1 MGLSI
6 VCGSSTIGE
15 FTKSRYWR
23 QSLGLI
29 ATVEKNGRRVMND
42 SDKFQ
47 HFYNTTYRTTIYGQ
61 GNVGDIRFYKDFYI
75 NDKTIAVYYGDNFE
89 EFVYKFDYDLVS
101 EKGVDFYLGHL
112 LKKIEEEYE
121 ERAKQEQLKKL
132 EPKPQGN
139 AEVVVKNPGAVT
151 YDDVKAYLEKKRIE
165 RTKNL

>member
-15 FTKSRYWR
+15 FTKSRYWV

-29 ATVEKNGRRVMND
+29 ATVEKNGRRVMNN

-47 HFYNTTYRTTIYGQ
+47 HYYNTTYRTMIYGQ

-75 NDKTIAVYYGDNFE
+75 NDTTIAIYYGENFE
-89 EFVYKFDYDLVS
+89 EFVYKFDYELVK
-101 EKGVDFYLGHL
+101 EKGIDFYLGSL
-112 LKKIEEEYE
+112 IKKIEEEYE

-139 AEVVVKNPGAVT
+139 AEVLINNPGAAT
-151 YDDVKAYLEKKRIE
+151 YADVKAYLEKKRLE
-165 RTKNL
+165 RSKGL

>member
-6 VCGSSTIGE
+6 VCGAKTIGE
-15 FTKSRYWR
+15 FSSSRYWR

-47 HFYNTTYRTTIYGQ
+47 HYYNTTYRTTIYGQ

-75 NDKTIAVYYGDNFE
+75 NDTTIAIYYGENFE
-89 EFVYKFDYDLVS
+89 EFVYKFDYDLVK
-101 EKGVDFYLGHL
+101 EKGVDFYLGSL

-121 ERAKQEQLKKL
+121 ERARKEELKKL
-132 EPKPQGN
+132 ENKPKGN
-139 AEVVVKNPGAVT
+139 ADTLVNNPGAVT
-151 YDDVKAYLEKKRIE
+151 YEDVKAYLEKKRLE
-165 RTKNL
+165 RSKDL